1 MADLAFWLETYN
13 DILSCLYASKEIH
26 VDPQDP
32 MVSVWEE
39 EYITLL
45 LCFPQGEA
53 KAQAGRS
60 AFLGGPR

>member
-39 EYITLL
+39 ELL
-45 LCFPQGEA
+45 LCFPQGED
-53 KAQAGRS
+53 KPQAGRS
-60 AFLGGPR
+60 AFLGRPR